1 VILVTGGTG
10 FIGSHLLDRLADA
23 GEPVRALVR
32 PQTARAQSAQPQ
44 TARPQT
50 LRGKTA
56 LPHGVEAVSGDL
68 ATGEGL
74 TDAAR
79 GADTIIHIA
88 GVLKALTPEDYYRG
102 NTRATE
108 NLARVAAECGTRFV
122 HVSSLAVCGPSPADG
137 SVNEDSETRPM
148 THYGKSKL
156 EAERILRSLLPQ
168 AVIVRPPVVY
178 GPRDTGVFP
187 FLKSIARGVELQI
200 AGGERWFSAIY
211 VRDLVDGILAASTS
225 PRAPG
230 RTYFLSHAQPVNWSH
245 LGDATARLVGRKR
258 LVLRVPVS
266 AAYGIGYLAELW
278 SALTRKPG
286 MVSREKIDEAT
297 CARWV
302 CDSRRAATEL
312 GFEAKTSLDAGLAET
327 LAWYKEAGW
336 VKY

>member
-1 VILVTGGTG
+1 MILVTGGTG
-10 FIGSHLLDRLADA
+10 FIGSHLLDRLAEA

-32 PQTARAQSAQPQ
+32 PEAARPK
-44 TARPQT
+44 TARP
-50 LRGKTA
+50 KTA

-74 TDAAR
+74 AEAAR
-79 GADTIIHIA
+79 GAHTIIHIA

-102 NTRATE
+102 NARATE
-108 NLARVAAECGTRFV
+108 NLARVAAGQATRFV

-137 SVNEDSETRPM
+137 SVNEDSETRPL

-156 EAERILRSLLPQ
+156 EAERIVRSLLPQ

-187 FLKSIARGVELQI
+187 LLKSISRGVALQI
-200 AGGERWFSAIY
+200 AGGERWLSFIY

-225 PRAPG
+225 PQAPG

-245 LGDATARLVGRKR
+245 LRDTAAGIMRRKP
-258 LVLRVPVS
+258 LVLRVPMS
-266 AAYGIGYLAELW
+266 AAYGIGYLAERW
-278 SALTRKPG
+278 SALTRKPV
-286 MVSREKIDEAT
+286 MVSREKIAEAT

-302 CDSRRAATEL
+302 CDSRRAAAEL
-312 GFEAKTSLDAGLAET
+312 GFEAKMSLDAGLAET

-336 VKY
+336 LKY

>member
-32 PQTARAQSAQPQ
+32 TKKAR
-44 TARPQT
+44 R
-50 LRGKTA
+50 KTA
-56 LPHGVEAVSGDL
+56 LPRGVEAVSGDL

-74 TDAAR
+74 GEAAR

-88 GVLKALTPEDYYRG
+88 GVLKALTPDDYYRG

-108 NLARVAAECGTRFV
+108 NLARAAAGRGTRFV
-122 HVSSLAVCGPSPADG
+122 YVSSLAVCGPSPADG
-137 SVNEDSETRPM
+137 SVNEDSETRPL

-156 EAERILRSLLPQ
+156 EAERIVRSLLPQ

-187 FLKSIARGVELQI
+187 FLKSISRGVELQI

-211 VRDLVDGILAASTS
+211 VHDLVDGILAASTS
-225 PRAPG
+225 SQALG
-230 RTYFLSHAQPVNWSH
+230 RTYFISHPQPVNWSH
-245 LGDATARLVGRKR
+245 LGDAAARLVSRKR

-266 AAYGIGYLAELW
+266 AAYGIGFLAELW
-278 SALTRKPG
+278 STLTRKPA

-302 CDSRRAATEL
+302 CDTRRAAMEL

>member
-32 PQTARAQSAQPQ
+32 PKA
-44 TARPQT
+44 ARP
-50 LRGKTA
+50 KTA
-56 LPHGVEAVSGDL
+56 LPRGVEAVSGDL
-68 ATGEGL
+68 VTGQGL
-74 TDAAR
+74 SEAAR

-102 NTRATE
+102 NVRATE
-108 NLARVAAECGTRFV
+108 NLARAAGQGTRFI
-122 HVSSLAVCGPSPADG
+122 HVSSLAVCGPCPADG
-137 SVNEDSETRPM
+137 SLNEDSDTRPL

-178 GPRDTGVFP
+178 GPRDTGVYP
-187 FLKSIARGVELQI
+187 LLKSISRGVAVQI
-200 AGGERWFSAIY
+200 AGGERWLSFIY

-225 PRAPG
+225 PRALG

-245 LGDATARLVGRKR
+245 LRETAARVMRRKP

-266 AAYGIGYLAELW
+266 AAYGIGFLAERW
-278 SALTRKPG
+278 SALTRRPG
-286 MVSREKIDEAT
+286 MVSREKIGEAI

-302 CDSRRAATEL
+302 CDTRRAATEL
-312 GFEAKTSLDAGLAET
+312 GFEAKTSLDTGLAET

>member
-32 PQTARAQSAQPQ
+32 PNS
-44 TARPQT
+44 ARPT
-50 LRGKTA
+50 TAPRKTA
-56 LPHGVEAVSGDL
+56 LPRGVEAVSGDL

-74 TDAAR
+74 DEAAR

-88 GVLKALTPEDYYRG
+88 GVLKALTPDDYYRG

-108 NLARVAAECGTRFV
+108 NLARVAARARGGRGTGFI

-137 SVNEDSETRPM
+137 SVDEDSETRPL

-156 EAERILRSLLPQ
+156 EAERIVRSLLPQ

-187 FLKSIARGVELQI
+187 FLKSISRGVELRI

-225 PRAPG
+225 PQAPG

-245 LGDATARLVGRKR
+245 LGDATARLVNRNR

-266 AAYGIGYLAELW
+266 AAYGIGYLAERW
-278 SALTRKPG
+278 SALTRTPG
-286 MVSREKIDEAT
+286 MVSREKIDEAM

-302 CDSRRAATEL
+302 CDTRRAATEL
-312 GFEAKTSLDAGLAET
+312 GFEAKTSLNAGLAET

>member
-23 GEPVRALVR
+23 GEPVRVLVR
-32 PQTARAQSAQPQ
+32 PKA
-44 TARPQT
+44 ARP
-50 LRGKTA
+50 KMV
-56 LPHGVEAVSGDL
+56 LPRGVEAVSGDL
-68 ATGEGL
+68 VTGEGL
-74 TDAAR
+74 SEAAR
-79 GADTIIHIA
+79 GAGAIIHIA
-88 GVLKALTPEDYYRG
+88 GVLKALKPDDYYRG
-102 NTRATE
+102 NVRATE
-108 NLARVAAECGTRFV
+108 NLARAAAPGTRFV

-137 SVNEDSETRPM
+137 SLNEDSETRPL

-178 GPRDTGVFP
+178 GPRDTGVYP
-187 FLKSIARGVELQI
+187 LLKSISRGVALQI
-200 AGGERWFSAIY
+200 AGGERWLSFIY

-225 PRAPG
+225 PRALG

-245 LGDATARLVGRKR
+245 LRDAAARVMGRKP

-278 SALTRKPG
+278 SALTRQPG
-286 MVSREKIDEAT
+286 MVSREKIGEAV
-297 CARWV
+297 CPRWV
-302 CDSRRAATEL
+302 CDSRRAASEL
-312 GFEAKTSLDAGLAET
+312 GFEARTSLDAGLAET

>member
-1 VILVTGGTG
+1 MILVTGGTG

-32 PQTARAQSAQPQ
+32 PT
-44 TARPQT
+44 T
-50 LRGKTA
+50 LRRKTA
-56 LPHGVEAVSGDL
+56 LPRGVEPVPGDL

-74 TDAAR
+74 AEAAR
-79 GADTIIHIA
+79 GANTVIHIA
-88 GVLKALTPEDYYRG
+88 GVLKALTSEDYYRG

-108 NLARVAAECGTRFV
+108 NLARATAGQATRFV
-122 HVSSLAVCGPSPADG
+122 LVSSLAVCGPSPADA
-137 SVNEDSETRPM
+137 SVDEDSETRPL

-156 EAERILRSLLPQ
+156 EAERIVRSQLPH
-168 AVIVRPPVVY
+168 AVIVRPSVVY

-187 FLKSIARGVELQI
+187 LLKSIARGLELRI
-200 AGGERWFSAIY
+200 GGGEHWFSAIY

-225 PRAPG
+225 PQAPG
-230 RTYFLSHAQPVNWSH
+230 RTYFLSHAQPVNWSQ
-245 LGDATARLVGRKR
+245 LGDATARLVNRNR

-266 AAYGIGYLAELW
+266 AAYGIGYLAERW
-278 SALTRKPG
+278 SALTRTPG
-286 MVSREKIDEAT
+286 MVSREKIDEAM

-302 CDSRRAATEL
+302 CDTRRAATEL
-312 GFEAKTSLDAGLAET
+312 GFEAKTSLNAGLAET

>member
-1 VILVTGGTG
+1 MILVTGGTG

-32 PQTARAQSAQPQ
+32 PTTVR
-44 TARPQT
+44 R
-50 LRGKTA
+50 KTA
-56 LPHGVEAVSGDL
+56 LPRGVEAVSGDL

-74 TDAAR
+74 AEAAR
-79 GADTIIHIA
+79 GAGTIIHIA

-108 NLARVAAECGTRFV
+108 NLARAAGRGTRFV

-137 SVNEDSETRPM
+137 SVNEDSETRPL

-156 EAERILRSLLPQ
+156 EAERIVRSLLPQ

-187 FLKSIARGVELQI
+187 LLKSISRGVALQI
-200 AGGERWFSAIY
+200 AGGERWLSFIY

-225 PRAPG
+225 PQALG

-245 LGDATARLVGRKR
+245 LREAAAGIMRRKP
-258 LVLRVPVS
+258 LVLRVPMS
-266 AAYGIGYLAELW
+266 AAYGIGYLAERW
-278 SALTRKPG
+278 SALTRTPG
-286 MVSREKIDEAT
+286 MVSREKIAEAT

-302 CDSRRAATEL
+302 CDTSRAATEL

>member
-32 PQTARAQSAQPQ
+32 PTKVR
-44 TARPQT
+44 R
-50 LRGKTA
+50 KTA
-56 LPHGVEAVSGDL
+56 LPRGVEPVSGDL

-74 TDAAR
+74 VEAAR
-79 GADTIIHIA
+79 GADTVIHIA
-88 GVLKALTPEDYYRG
+88 GVLKALTPDDYYRG
-102 NTRATE
+102 NARATE
-108 NLARVAAECGTRFV
+108 NLARAATGQATRFV
-122 HVSSLAVCGPSPADG
+122 LVSSLAVCGPSPADG
-137 SVNEDSETRPM
+137 SVNEDSETRPL

-156 EAERILRSLLPQ
+156 EAERILRSLLPH

-178 GPRDTGVFP
+178 GPRDTAVFP
-187 FLKSIARGVELQI
+187 FLKSIARGLELRI
-200 AGGERWFSAIY
+200 GGGEHWFSAIY

-225 PRAPG
+225 PQALG
-230 RTYFLSHAQPVNWSH
+230 RTYFLSHAQPVNWTQ
-245 LGDATARLVGRKR
+245 LGDTTARLVNRNR
-258 LVLRVPVS
+258 LVVRVPVS
-266 AAYGIGYLAELW
+266 AAYGIGYLAERW

-286 MVSREKIDEAT
+286 MVSREKISEAT

-302 CDSRRAATEL
+302 CDTRRAADEL
-312 GFEAKTSLDAGLAET
+312 GFEAKTSLAAGLAET

>member
-23 GEPVRALVR
+23 GEPVRVLVR
-32 PQTARAQSAQPQ
+32 PNS
-44 TARPQT
+44 ARPKT
-50 LRGKTA
+50 VRRNTA
-56 LPHGVEAVSGDL
+56 LPRGVEPVSGDL

-74 TDAAR
+74 AEAAR
-79 GADTIIHIA
+79 GADTVIHIA

-102 NTRATE
+102 NARATE
-108 NLARVAAECGTRFV
+108 NLARAAAGQATRFV

-137 SVNEDSETRPM
+137 SVNEDSETRPL

-156 EAERILRSLLPQ
+156 EAERIVRSLLPH

-187 FLKSIARGVELQI
+187 FLRSIARGVELRI

-211 VRDLVDGILAASTS
+211 VRDLVDGILAAAAS
-225 PRAPG
+225 PQAPG

-245 LGDATARLVGRKR
+245 LGDATARLVRRKR
-258 LVLRVPVS
+258 LVLRVPVT
-266 AAYGIGYLAELW
+266 AAYGIGYLAEFW
-278 SALTRKPG
+278 SAITRQPG
-286 MVSREKIDEAT
+286 MVSREKINEAL

-302 CDSRRAATEL
+302 CDTRRAATEL

>member
-32 PQTARAQSAQPQ
+32 PKAGRPTTAPR
-44 TARPQT
+44 
-50 LRGKTA
+50 KTA
-56 LPHGVEAVSGDL
+56 LPRGVEAVSGDL

-74 TDAAR
+74 AEAAR

-88 GVLKALTPEDYYRG
+88 GVLKALTPDDYYRG

-108 NLARVAAECGTRFV
+108 NLARVAARGTRFV
-122 HVSSLAVCGPSPADG
+122 YVSSLSVCGPSPADG
-137 SVNEDSETRPM
+137 SVNEDSETRPV

-156 EAERILRSLLPQ
+156 EAERIVRSLLPQ

-187 FLKSIARGVELQI
+187 FLKSISRGVELQI

-211 VRDLVDGILAASTS
+211 VRDLVDGILAASNS
-225 PRAPG
+225 PQAIG
-230 RTYFLSHAQPVNWSH
+230 RTYFLSHAEPVNWTH
-245 LGDATARLVGRKR
+245 LGDAAARLVSRRR

-286 MVSREKIDEAT
+286 MVSREKINEAT
-297 CARWV
+297 CPRWV
-302 CDSRRAATEL
+302 CDSRRAAAEL